1 MFPITSAKGRMVDAV
16 GRSLRGDTPKWL
28 RYTGKGDYYTQGS
41 GSVAVVVEDCISA
54 AVVAR
59 RVHGVT
65 GFAILGTQL
74 TKTHRDALQKFDRV
88 LVALDPD
95 AFSKT
100 LSYTQQLKGC
110 DINATAIPLKDDLK
124 YCVDY
129 DLTAIAMLVNN
140 DIGCYKGV

>member
-1 MFPITSAKGRMVDAV
+1 MVDAV
-16 GRSLRGDTPKWL
+16 GRTLRGDTPKWL
-28 RYTGKGDYYTQGS
+28 RYTGKGDYYTQGGGS
-41 GSVAVVVEDCISA
+41 GAVVVEDCISA

-74 TKTHRDALQKFDRV
+74 TKMHRDALAKYDRV
-88 LVALDPD
+88 FVALDPD
-95 AFSKT
+95 AYGKT

-124 YCVDY
+124 YCVDV
-129 DLTAIAMLVNN
+129 DIGCLAMLVAS
-140 DIGCYKGV
+140 DTKHMTGVTNLP